1 MTPSR
6 IASLVVAAAYVV
18 AAVALRGSN
27 TQLLIGLIGITL
39 LPLPF
44 IWFPDALG
52 SYTGPADLGSINRPT
67 PGPAIAAAAWLILA
81 VVPPLILLV
90 TG

>member
-1 MTPSR
+1 MTLSR
-6 IASLVVAAAYVV
+6 LTSLIVAPLYVI

-27 TQLLIGLIGITL
+27 TQILVAVICAALV
-39 LPLPF
+39 PLPF

-52 SYTGPADLGSINRPT
+52 RYVGPADLGSIQRPT
-67 PGPAIAAAAWLILA
+67 PGLAIAVTAWLILA
-81 VVPPLILLV
+81 VIPLVILYM